1 MEGLDEKNIYFIL
14 LILPISCFAFTSCN
28 SNHINQTTEANNII
42 DSLIIA
48 LENNDETAIKD
59 LFALEVQNHP
69 EKLYNKSEDFDTQI
83 KKMIDY
89 FEGDVIS
96 YEKASVLAEGEQVE
110 NGEIVYLRIG
120 NARCDNL
127 VTSKDT
133 YIISFSAILVDD
145 EQENE
150 GIWRIWLGKNDN
162 DYMIVGISEMP
173 LS

>member
-1 MEGLDEKNIYFIL
+1 MKMFKCALSVIL
-14 LILPISCFAFTSCN
+14 ICAVCCSLSGCKP
-28 SNHINQTTEANNII
+28 NHIDKTTEVNNII
-42 DSLIIA
+42 DSLITA
-48 LENNDETAIKD
+48 LENNDETAIKN
-59 LFALEVQNHP
+59 LFALEVKDHP
-69 EKLYNKSEDFDTQI
+69 EKLYNKSDDLDTQI
-83 KKMIDY
+83 KNMTDY
-89 FEGDVIS
+89 FDGNVIS
-96 YEKASVLAEGEQVE
+96 HEKASVLAEGEQIE

-120 NARCDNL
+120 NARCDNI

-150 GIWRIWLGKNDN
+150 GLWRIWLGKNDN

>member
-1 MEGLDEKNIYFIL
+1 MKIFKCALSIIL
-14 LILPISCFAFTSCN
+14 ICAGMLSLSGCN
-28 SNHINQTTEANNII
+28 SNHINKTTEANNII

-48 LENNDETAIKD
+48 LENNDETAIKN

-69 EKLYNKSEDFDTQI
+69 EKLYNKSEDLDTQI

-96 YEKASVLAEGEQVE
+96 YEKARVLAEGEQVE
-110 NGEIVYLRIG
+110 NGEIVYSRIG
-120 NARCDNL
+120 NARCDNV
-127 VTSKDT
+127 VTSKDK
-133 YIISFSAILVDD
+133 YIISFSAILVDN

-150 GIWRIWLGKNDN
+150 GIWRIWIGKNDD
-162 DYMIVGISEMP
+162 DYMIVGISDMP